1 MTALHDRLAELAG
14 DAPPGGP
21 VPDLWERGRSYH
33 RRQRVGT
40 LAIAAMAVVL
50 LATIA
55 GLDWQR
61 SAPQPAPAGGQ
72 VGLPDQVWT
81 PGAWLPSTDR
91 PGRLA
96 AVTGAQQG
104 TWTGE
109 RSAVVG
115 VSAATGGYAFLDLPD
130 VDLEHGGVAL
140 APDGSHLAY
149 WLTGRTRDTPNSASG
164 PITGVAVFD
173 AETGG
178 TTRHWIPT
186 DHGLQPDFLA
196 WADSDTVVFSAG
208 QIRGG
213 DDDSDMDQASSSF
226 GTVTSWPLGGEP
238 QPVPGVGAG
247 ASLLG
252 AGHGRILLDDRSSEG
267 GRGYPLLD
275 LADPGKVRYLDFRRS
290 SITVGTLHSA
300 AMDASGRRVASV
312 PGNRNPSTVHAGPSG
327 RTTPVPGTGSTFGV
341 VDWLDAR
348 TIVTLRR
355 TDRSRSAG
363 SGLYRV
369 ALGTG
374 ESEQLVRLP
383 AEPHGGAWQFA
394 TDLLGAPSVDATE
407 PPSPIDPRV
416 TAGLATGVLLGAGA
430 ALVLW
435 RRRVRP

>member
-1 MTALHDRLAELAG
+1 MTTLHDRLAELAE

-21 VPDLWERGRSYH
+21 VPDLWVRGRRYR
-33 RRQRVGT
+33 RRQRVGA
-40 LAIAAMAVVL
+40 LGIALTAVVAL
-50 LATIA
+50 VAIA

-61 SAPQPAPAGGQ
+61 SAPEPTPAGGPA
-72 VGLPDQVWT
+72 GLPDQVWS
-81 PGAWLPSTDR
+81 PSPWLPSAER
-91 PGRLA
+91 PGQLV
-96 AVTGAQQG
+96 AVTAARQG
-104 TWTGE
+104 GWFGD
-109 RSAVVG
+109 RAAVVG
-115 VSAATGGYAFLDLPD
+115 LSATSGAYAFLDLPD
-130 VDLEHGGVAL
+130 ADLEDGGVAL

-149 WLTGRTRDTPNSASG
+149 WLTGRTRDKPNSASG

-173 AETGG
+173 PETGG

-213 DDDSDMDQASSSF
+213 DDDSDMDQALSSF

-247 ASLLG
+247 ESLLG
-252 AGHGRILLDDRSSEG
+252 AGHGRILLDDRSSG
-267 GRGYPLLD
+267 GDRRYRLVD
-275 LADPGKVRYLDFRRS
+275 LADPRKVRDLDLRPS
-290 SITVGTLHSA
+290 SITIGTLRFVA
-300 AMDASGRRVASV
+300 VDASGRRVASV

-327 RTTPVPGTGSTFGV
+327 RTTPVPGTESTFGV

-363 SGLYRV
+363 NGLYRV
-369 ALGTG
+369 AIGTG
-374 ESEQLVRLP
+374 ESEQLVRFP
-383 AEPHGGAWQFA
+383 AATYGGSWQFA
-394 TDLLGAPSVDATE
+394 TDLLGAPSIDGVR
-407 PPSPIDPRV
+407 PPAPMDPRV
-416 TAGLATGVLLGAGA
+416 TAGLSIGVCLAAA

-435 RRRVRP
+435 RRRARA